1 MNIYTRAPFY
11 YETDQMGIIH
21 HSNYIRYMEEAR
33 LDLLNQLGV
42 DYFKLEARGFISPVT
57 KISCEYRLMATVQN
71 TVSVKISVTRYTGIL
86 FELKYEIF
94 DPGKETVFAV
104 GTSQHCI
111 LDKESKRIQRIPETA
126 PKLDRM
132 IQAFAESGYE
142 TEVLGD
148 A

>member
-1 MNIYTRAPFY
+1 MYIYTRVPFY

-42 DYFKLEARGFISPVT
+42 DYFQLEAQGLISPVT

-71 TVSVKISVTRYTGIL
+71 TIAVRISVTRYTGIL
-86 FELKYEIF
+86 FELRYEIF
-94 DPGKETVFAV
+94 DPNHGIVFMV

-111 LDKESKRIQRIPETA
+111 LEKETKQIQRISEKA
-126 PKLDRM
+126 LKLDRM
-132 IQAFAESGYE
+132 VQAFMETGYE
-142 TEVLGD
+142 TEVSCSG
-148 A
+148 